1 MIQSAKNFFGTGI
14 PFKDIFLARA
24 VVTRC
29 YFFVCENGVFLFCR
43 WSVMVCVALKDI
55 QRDFVLHGFS
65 QPIPL
70 PTECVTYAYNRTVQN
85 VDVEF
90 LGYDIPIEEAVK
102 MHIPFT
108 KEQDWCSVLSGN
120 TCSF

>member
-1 MIQSAKNFFGTGI
+1 
-14 PFKDIFLARA
+14 
-24 VVTRC
+24 
-29 YFFVCENGVFLFCR
+29 
-43 WSVMVCVALKDI
+43 MVCVAVKDI

-70 PTECVTYAYNRTVQN
+70 PTECVTYAYNRTLQN

-108 KEQDWCSVLSGN
+108 KEQDWCSVLSGK
-120 TCSF
+120 TCSFRYYWEDFQHDLSLFRECFVAYLAICM